1 MQRPVNAVKELIE
14 NSLDAGANRIAVHVQ
29 VPATSSS
36 TETSAGLFSIQVTD
50 NGSGISKSDL
60 DLLCERHAT
69 SKLVSVGDLRSVG
82 TFGFR
87 GEALAS
93 CSQVARV
100 EVVTRS
106 REDGEEVA
114 WKATYLAGKMTG
126 EPTPLAGNFGTIIY
140 VKDLFYGNRV
150 RREALLNS
158 SEEFQKIYQVIQAY
172 ALNQACKCAFTLSK
186 KRDRIEIQTSLTDG
200 VVAVVKN
207 LWGEE
212 LGGALLPFE
221 VEVDGKLG
229 IEAGSGGWATR
240 TTFHKLKSPQVIIF
254 LNGRLIEH
262 AALRRSMLQAFAM
275 HLPTSPPA
283 HPFIYLCLRIK
294 GNRVDVNV
302 HPSKKQVYFLD
313 EAEIMERVVEGLEE
327 GVLRKQYETQNLKPI
342 VIESNTEKRA
352 KVERAHE
359 NIISPTSNV
368 CYPKS
373 TVKPSTATC
382 TTTAKISSL
391 YPSQRVLTDNSNH
404 RIDTFLYHSQVLKTT
419 TNQVASGLVS
429 GWSPLGRVKEK
440 VSEAKGEGEG
450 NISSPLTGVTS
461 IKDVSGSSQKELP
474 SSPLILPLTSEQETS
489 IILDSQSSVTETIP
503 SSVSTSILKHSVS
516 ATEDNQILPSV
527 SQPPVISPLL
537 SKANDQLIKLLR
549 ESLVV
554 GLIDSKWCLLQSGTN
569 LMLCDMDRLSYEL
582 FYSLI
587 GQKVTNGMFFVDGL
601 RVEGAFEGEDEE
613 IGREAGEVLKGQVEF
628 LKNEFGIK
636 FEEASDGLKLK
647 ELPVIIT
654 GQRCPSMKHLSTFIQ
669 RLCLVPD
676 YADSEL
682 KGLQV
687 LEELAMVYA
696 LVDVEGWGDW
706 EEYVKHVVLPAYR
719 DQRAKYTMRDEFRVA
734 GTGSSSLT
742 VEPPLQIITNTET
755 LYKSF
760 ERC

>member
-1 MQRPVNAVKELIE
+1 MNAVKELIE

-29 VPATSSS
+29 VPASSSS

-126 EPTPLAGNFGTIIY
+126 EPTPLAGNFGTIIN

-172 ALNQACKCAFTLSK
+172 ALNQAGKCAFTLSK
-186 KRDRIEIQTSLTDG
+186 RRDRMEIQTSLTDG

-212 LGGALLPFE
+212 LGGALLPFN

-283 HPFIYLCLRIK
+283 HPFIYLCLRVK
-294 GNRVDVNV
+294 GSRVDVNV

-313 EAEIMERVVEGLEE
+313 EAEIMARVVEGIEG
-327 GVLRKQYETQNLKPI
+327 GVLMKQYETQSLKPI
-342 VIESNTEKRA
+342 VIESNADKRA
-352 KVERAHE
+352 KTERVNTE
-359 NIISPTSNV
+359 NIIGNSSNG

-373 TVKPSTATC
+373 TVKPSTAT
-382 TTTAKISSL
+382 TTNAKISNL

-404 RIDTFLYHSQVLKTT
+404 RIDTFLYHSQVPKTT
-419 TNQVASGLVS
+419 PNQVASGLVS

-440 VSEAKGEGEG
+440 VGEAKGEG
-450 NISSPLTGVTS
+450 NISSPLTGVTG
-461 IKDVSGSSQKELP
+461 IKDLSGSSQKELP

-489 IILDSQSSVTETIP
+489 IILDSQPSVTETIP
-503 SSVSTSILKHSVS
+503 SSVSSSILTPSVS
-516 ATEDNQILPSV
+516 ATEDIQIFTSV
-527 SQPPVISPLL
+527 IQPPVISPLL

-587 GQKVTNGMFFVDGL
+587 GQKVTNGIFV
-601 RVEGAFEGEDEE
+601 VEGMRVKGVFEGEDEE
-613 IGREAGEVLKGQVEF
+613 IGREAEEVLKGQVEF
-628 LKNEFGIK
+628 LKTEFGIK
-636 FEEASDGLKLK
+636 FEEASDGLMLK

-676 YADSEL
+676 YADPEL

-687 LEELAMVYA
+687 LEELAMVCA

-719 DQRAKYTMRDEFRVA
+719 DQRAKYTMRDEFRIA
-734 GTGSSSLT
+734 GTGSASLT